1 MPEMI
6 NGYDFDLT
14 KSDSIVLCG
23 ASSYVQK
30 YYFNKKFKRLP
41 DEIKD
46 ELKIMCVSFAEEA
59 GGILTLEFDKS
70 GNLNFCVRVDDGDF
84 YFDDIE
90 SGLRISSYQRKK
102 EELLSQLELFYKV
115 VFLGENVDGN
125 D

>member
-14 KSDSIVLCG
+14 KSDSVVLCG

-30 YYFNKKFKRLP
+30 YYFNEKFKRLP
-41 DEIKD
+41 D
-46 ELKIMCVSFAEEA
+46 EA